1 MLKVIKKVT
10 LKGLLISF
18 VVFCDVFNI
27 KYDKNNI
34 FAYYTAVTRCLF
46 IHNLNKKVMIQEKKQ
61 TENVARSTF
70 EETKV
75 DDGFLI
81 LTYKNDQNTTQNLVK
96 EMHSDFIQFHF
107 CIKGSCKFIFNE
119 GRYSLNILEENSLLL
134 YNPQRELPINLE
146 IDPNSWIVS
155 ILIAIKKFHGLFSQE
170 ADYISFLDEDNK
182 DKKYYK
188 DGVISPS
195 LAIVLNQL
203 INYNL
208 NHNIKNLY
216 YRGKAY
222 ELLSL
227 YFNRSEDA
235 NIEQCPF
242 LVDETNIIKI
252 RKAKDIIISRM
263 AEPPSLQELAD
274 EIGFNLRKLKEGFK
288 QIYGDSVFSLLFDYK
303 MEVARKLLESGENNV
318 NEVGLKVGYSTS
330 SHFIAAF
337 KKKYGTTPKKYI
349 MSLN

>member
-1 MLKVIKKVT
+1 MEQKN
-10 LKGLLISF
+10 LI
-18 VVFCDVFNI
+18 
-27 KYDKNNI
+27 
-34 FAYYTAVTRCLF
+34 
-46 IHNLNKKVMIQEKKQ
+46 
-61 TENVARSTF
+61 ENVAKRTF

-75 DDGFLI
+75 DDGFFI
-81 LTYKNDQNTTQNLVK
+81 LTYKNDQNTTQSLVK
-96 EMHSDFIQFHF
+96 EMHNDFIQFHF

-119 GRYSLNILEENSLLL
+119 GRYALNIHEENSLLL
-134 YNPQRELPINLE
+134 YNPQRELPINL
-146 IDPNSWIVS
+146 DMNPNSWIVTV
-155 ILIAIKKFHGLFSQE
+155 LISIKKFHGLFSQE
-170 ADYISFLDEDNK
+170 ADYISFLNEDNK

-188 DGVISPS
+188 DGIISPS

-208 NHNIKNLY
+208 NQTIKKLY
-216 YRGKAY
+216 YKGKAY

-252 RKAKDIIISRM
+252 RRAKDIIISRL

-274 EIGFNLRKLKEGFK
+274 EIGLSLKKLKEGFK
-288 QIYGDSVFSLLFDYK
+288 QIYGDSVFSFLLDYK
-303 MEVARKLLESGENNV
+303 MEVSRKLLESGENNV
-318 NEVGLKVGYSTS
+318 NEVGLKVGYSTA